1 MRFEEKSNYIT
12 QHASEVLIK
21 ALEMAAVPDNICELV
36 PDYSGRVTLQHIEGP
51 AVSSLLDHKAQ
62 IKNSSILLLDGGVS
76 FRQKRK
82 PLERSSFGEFFTKPS
97 HCDLVKMFY
106 EVGITIIGDNAE
118 RVLYRFQVQFDAL
131 NLPLEEVQSLADDDA
146 DCMMFDREDRSKSVL
161 PCTLL

>member
-62 IKNSSILLLDGGVS
+62 IKNSSIFLMDGGVS
-76 FRQKRK
+76 YRQKSM
-82 PLERSSFGEFFTKPS
+82 PLGRSSFGEFFAKPS
-97 HCDLVKMFY
+97 SCDQVKVNY
-106 EVGITIIGDNAE
+106 QVGITIIDDNAE
-118 RVLYRFQVQFDAL
+118 PVFYRFRVQFDAL
-131 NLPLEEVQSLADDDA
+131 NLPLEEVESLAEDDA
-146 DCMMFDREDRSKSVL
+146 DCMMFDRKASIL
-161 PCTLL
+161 PCRLL